1 MKSLTYSRG
10 NPYLTMIW
18 LSIGGSVLIFFF
30 LAFVF
35 LIRMHSLG
43 WSKVDL
49 PPAFWYS
56 TATILLSSASLT
68 FANRSFQRE
77 LFGQSFWWVSIT
89 LVLGLG
95 FGLLQVAGWMALNR
109 NGVFFREV
117 AGAFVYLFSGL
128 HFLHVLIGLL
138 GLGWIWW
145 DSYQSRTYV
154 EGYIQSLNPQKM
166 TRWKMVS
173 IFWHFLDVLWIIL
186 FALLWWNQS

>member
-1 MKSLTYSRG
+1 
-10 NPYLTMIW
+10 
-18 LSIGGSVLIFFF
+18 
-30 LAFVF
+30 
-35 LIRMHSLG
+35 
-43 WSKVDL
+43 
-49 PPAFWYS
+49 
-56 TATILLSSASLT
+56 
-68 FANRSFQRE
+68 
-77 LFGQSFWWVSIT
+77 
-89 LVLGLG
+89 
-95 FGLLQVAGWMALNR
+95 MALNR